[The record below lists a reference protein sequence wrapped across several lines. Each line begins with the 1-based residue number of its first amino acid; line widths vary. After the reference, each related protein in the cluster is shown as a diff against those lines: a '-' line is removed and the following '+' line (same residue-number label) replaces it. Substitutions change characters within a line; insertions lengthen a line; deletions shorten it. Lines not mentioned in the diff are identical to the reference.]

1 MGDKAQAAKAKDDFE
16 SELLVSSIPVAIGAL
31 LTLVVILLLAA
42 SVITSVDSAPAS
54 KELASGIETIG
65 KLGPVGDYIGGLLNP
80 FVAIC
85 AFAGLLKSIS
95 IQRET
100 LRKTREDARR
110 QLDQENFYELL
121 RSRDNAVN
129 SIEWK
134 KKDGSIARGRA
145 AIKDILSLV
154 HQYAKDVNLNEIAVD
169 LAAWEIPEELSPHL
183 KKRVALFA
191 ILYSGQAA
199 SEEGAWSQ
207 YVLEEEHE
215 LDNLE
220 ELLGHIFRSTYQIL
234 KFVYNSPSF
243 DRAKKEDLVNYLRAQ
258 MSEVEFLA
266 FALTGCTSI
275 GVKSRALAISLNLYE
290 RRLHSIHWATSLRSL
305 FDPKISKNS
314 ELASKI
320 GYPVLS
326 V

>member
-1 MGDKAQAAKAKDDFE
+1 MGDRTQAAKDDFE
-16 SELLVSSIPVAIGAL
+16 NELLVSSIPVAIGAL
-31 LTLVVILLLAA
+31 ITLVVVLLLIAG
-42 SVITSVDSAPAS
+42 VVTGINSAPTS
-54 KELASGIETIG
+54 KGVAPGIDAIG
-65 KLGPVGDYIGGLLNP
+65 KLGPVGDYVGGLLNP
-80 FVAIC
+80 FIAIC

-121 RSRDNAVN
+121 RSRDNSVN

-134 KKDGSIARGRA
+134 ERDGTIIRGRA
-145 AIKDILSLV
+145 AIKEILNLV
-154 HQYAKDVNLNEIAVD
+154 HKYAKDVDLNEIAPD
-169 LAAWEIPEELSPHL
+169 LATWQIPEELPPHL

-191 ILYSGQAA
+191 ILYTGQAV

-234 KFVYNSPSF
+234 KFIYTSPSF

-290 RRLHSIHWATSLRSL
+290 RRLHSIYWATGLRDL
-305 FDPKISKNS
+305 FDPTLRKNS
-314 ELASKI
+314 ELASRFK
-320 GYPVLS
+320 YPVLS
-326 V
+326 E